1 MGILV
6 IISRMNVSS
15 IVEREPRGRQ
25 VVRRHRCRMQPGVGP
40 VAAAAAEK
48 SSSSLTTRQLH
59 LRLAYAT
66 SSQSPTQ
73 TAGRL

>member
-25 VVRRHRCRMQPGVGP
+25 VGRRHRCRMQPGVGP
-40 VAAAAAEK
+40 VAAAAER

-59 LRLAYAT
+59 LRLAYTT